1 MKTALKNGMIFTLII
16 VLLLSLFLLGKA
28 VQGAEQ
34 FNRIYLWLFGASIL
48 AIFILAIIIIQRLV
62 WLYIKR
68 KKNEPGIKLTS
79 RMVTTFVALSL
90 PPVLIVYI
98 FSTQFLN
105 NYIDTWFNTKT
116 DQALQDSIKL
126 GQIFLD
132 TQTKQALSQT
142 QKIAKQLGEIDQP
155 RQVIYLDRF
164 IEDSDASSLALIS
177 KDKKILAQ
185 SSMDIAGLTTKFPP
199 ESAFL
204 QLESGTNFARIEQ
217 KNNKLQI
224 RTLVKINDNS
234 FSAKQTRYLQGIF
247 SILDQYNL
255 LTNNIE
261 NAAIGY
267 KQQKYQREQLK
278 SSFNIILAIVLMIS
292 MLMALIR
299 AFSASRNLVAPVRL
313 LSKATESIAAGDYNQ
328 TIPVSSND
336 EIGFLVKSFNT
347 MSSQLAAQSALAHR
361 AQSDAFNQKWYLENV
376 LSHLSSG
383 VLSINTDLRI
393 MMANAAAVKIL
404 NLARK
409 EIINQNIHNLSIKN
423 LGLMP
428 FVELILTKLK
438 DRNEEWHQEILVAE
452 NDSRKVLVVRG
463 SRIPKTEL
471 DDGGVVVVFDDET
484 IINQAQRDAA
494 WSEVARRLAHEVK
507 NPLTP
512 IQLSAERLRLRFLD
526 KLPDE
531 DKDVL
536 DRATQTIV
544 SQVDNLKTLV
554 NAFSDY
560 AKAPELKREAS
571 GLNKLIKNAVDLYFI
586 SHASIRFKLDLIKPE
601 PIMYIDKVRF
611 SQLLN
616 NLIKNS
622 KESATQNDLQIRIR
636 TKINP
641 KSPNVLLLKFSDNG
655 QGFKEKILEHVFEP
669 YETTKV
675 TGSGLGLAIVKK
687 IVEEHGGNIKAYNDK
702 HGAVIEINLPI
713 LPTTAAREPHENT

>member
-1 MKTALKNGMIFTLII
+1 MIRTAIKNGLVFTLII
-16 VLLLSLFLLGKA
+16 VLLFSLYFLGRA

-62 WLYIKR
+62 WLYVKR

-79 RMVTTFVALSL
+79 RMVATFVALSL
-90 PPVLIVYI
+90 PPVIIVYL

-105 NYIDTWFNTKT
+105 NYIDTWFDTKT
-116 DQALQDSIKL
+116 DKALQDSIKL

-132 TQTKQALSQT
+132 VQTKQALTQT
-142 QKIAKQLGEIDQP
+142 KKIAKELAEIDEL
-155 RQVIYLDRF
+155 RQTIYLDRLL
-164 IEDSDASSLALIS
+164 EESDAASLVLIS
-177 KDKKILAQ
+177 SNEKILAR
-185 SSMDIAGLTTKFPP
+185 SSMNLDAIDTRIPP
-199 ESAFL
+199 QSAFL
-204 QLESGTNFARIEQ
+204 NVKSGNNFAQIEQ
-217 KNNKLQI
+217 KNNRLQI
-224 RTLVKINDNS
+224 RTLVKIKNLISVSSS
-234 FSAKQTRYLQGIF
+234 FRYLQGIF
-247 SILDQYNL
+247 LIQKEYNK

-299 AFSASRNLVAPVRL
+299 AFSSARNLVAPVRL
-313 LSKATESIAAGDYNQ
+313 LSKATERIAAGDYSQ

-347 MSSQLAAQSALAHR
+347 MSSQLAASSALAHR
-361 AQSDAFNQKWYLENV
+361 AQSDAFSQKWYLENV

-383 VLSINTDLRI
+383 VLSINNDLRI
-393 MMANAAAVKIL
+393 LMANAAAVKII
-404 NLARK
+404 NLPRK
-409 EIINQNIHNLSIKN
+409 EIINQNIQNLSIKN
-423 LGLMP
+423 LGLAP

-438 DRNEEWHQEILVAE
+438 DRNEEWNQEILVSE
-452 NDSRKVLVVRG
+452 NEKRKVLVVRG
-463 SRIPKTEL
+463 SRIPDSEL
-471 DDGGVVVVFDDET
+471 EDGGVVVVFDDET

-512 IQLSAERLRLRFLD
+512 IQLSAERLRLRFLE
-526 KLPDE
+526 KLPEE
-531 DKDVL
+531 DKDIL

-560 AKAPELKREAS
+560 AKAPELKREAR
-571 GLNKLIKNAVDLYFI
+571 GLNALIKDAVDLYFI
-586 SHASIRFKLDLIKPE
+586 SHASIKFKLKLLDPE
-601 PIMYIDKVRF
+601 PIMYIDKIRF
-611 SQLLN
+611 SQLLT

-622 KESATQNDLQIRIR
+622 KESASTHELE
-636 TKINP
+636 INISTII
-641 KSPNVLLLKFSDNG
+641 SPDSQSILILTFNDNG
-655 QGFKEKILEHVFEP
+655 HGFKEKILKHVFEP

-687 IVEEHGGNIKAYNDK
+687 IVEEHGGNIKAYNDSN
-702 HGAVIEINLPI
+702 GAVIEIHLPI
-713 LPTTAAREPHENT
+713 YQR